1 MQGVYRHDR
10 HDRPVRPVRP
20 VRLGEP
26 MTSLISHVSDTARW
40 VATYR
45 ALETESRNPNFRDPY
60 ARRLAGERGFAI
72 LDALPDGRRW
82 AWPLITRT
90 AVLDEMIQRTIS
102 EHQVDTVLNLAAG
115 FDARPWRLP
124 LPSPLNW
131 IDADLPVM
139 LDEKEQ
145 VMAGEKPAC
154 HYEAVRVDL
163 ADPVARAGLFQHI
176 GQSARKALVL
186 TEGLLI
192 YLAPED
198 VASLA
203 RDLALVTPIRWWIM
217 DLASPELLQRMEKNW
232 APVVRAG
239 NAPFRFGPAEN
250 TGFFAPFGWR
260 EVEFRSTLAEAVR
273 IKRAFPLGGL
283 VLWLTRFAPP
293 EKREK
298 QRRFS
303 GYALLERP

>member
-1 MQGVYRHDR
+1 M
-10 HDRPVRPVRP
+10 PEKPA
-20 VRLGEP
+20 
-26 MTSLISHVSDTARW
+26 LITHVSDTARW

-45 ALETESRNPNFRDPY
+45 ALETESRNPTFRDPY

-145 VMAGEKPAC
+145 V
-154 HYEAVRVDL
+154 
-163 ADPVARAGLFQHI
+163 
-176 GQSARKALVL
+176 
-186 TEGLLI
+186 
-192 YLAPED
+192 
-198 VASLA
+198 
-203 RDLALVTPIRWWIM
+203 IR
-217 DLASPELLQRMEKNW
+217 
-232 APVVRAG
+232 
-239 NAPFRFGPAEN
+239 APFFKDWPQTMR
-250 TGFFAPFGWR
+250 TT
-260 EVEFRSTLAEAVR
+260 VELAAEAPDQTRVTVR
-273 IKRAFPLGGL
+273 WEPQDATAADIAEF
-283 VLWLTRFAPP
+283 V
-293 EKREK
+293 K
-298 QRRFS
+298 QRGSMTGGWTGSFDKLE
-303 GYALLERP
+303 ALLGQ

>member
-1 MQGVYRHDR
+1 
-10 HDRPVRPVRP
+10 
-20 VRLGEP
+20 
-26 MTSLISHVSDTARW
+26 
-40 VATYR
+40 
-45 ALETESRNPNFRDPY
+45 
-60 ARRLAGERGFAI
+60 
-72 LDALPDGRRW
+72 
-82 AWPLITRT
+82 
-90 AVLDEMIQRTIS
+90 
-102 EHQVDTVLNLAAG
+102 
-115 FDARPWRLP
+115 
-124 LPSPLNW
+124 
-131 IDADLPVM
+131 
-139 LDEKEQ
+139 
-145 VMAGEKPAC
+145 MAGEKPAC

-303 GYALLERP
+303 GYALLERT

>member
-1 MQGVYRHDR
+1 
-10 HDRPVRPVRP
+10 
-20 VRLGEP
+20 
-26 MTSLISHVSDTARW
+26 MTTLISHVSDTARW

-45 ALETESRNPNFRDPY
+45 AIETESRNPVFRDPY

-90 AVLDEMIQRTIS
+90 AVLDEMIQRTIT

-124 LPSPLNW
+124 LPPALHW

-145 VMAGEKPAC
+145 VMAGERTAC
-154 HYEAVRVDL
+154 RYEAVRVDL
-163 ADPVARAGLFQHI
+163 ANPVARGGLFQQVS
-176 GQSARKALVL
+176 QSAGKALVI

-203 RDLALVTPIRWWIM
+203 RDLALVQPVRWWIM

-250 TGFFAPFGWR
+250 TGFFVPFGWR
-260 EVEFRSTLAEAVR
+260 EAEFRSTLVEAVR
-273 IKRAFPLGGL
+273 IRRAFPLAGL
-283 VLWLTRFAPP
+283 LLWLGRLAPAS
-293 EKREK
+293 KREK
-298 QRRFS
+298 QGRFS
-303 GYALLERP
+303 GYARLERS

>member
-1 MQGVYRHDR
+1 MRRDAGAS
-10 HDRPVRPVRP
+10 
-20 VRLGEP
+20 G
-26 MTSLISHVSDTARW
+26 LITHVSDTARW

-45 ALETESRNPNFRDPY
+45 ALETERPNAIFRDPY

-90 AVLDEMIQRTIS
+90 AILDEIILRTIKD
-102 EHQVDTVLNLAAG
+102 ERIDTVLNLAAG
-115 FDARPWRLP
+115 FDARPWRMALP
-124 LPSPLNW
+124 TELRW
-131 IDADLPVM
+131 IDADLPAM
-139 LDEKEQ
+139 LDEKATILAAET
-145 VMAGEKPAC
+145 PRC

-163 ADPVARAGLFQHI
+163 ADDGARRALLDRVGREAG
-176 GQSARKALVL
+176 RALVI

-192 YLAPED
+192 YLDPGA
-198 VASLA
+198 VATLA
-203 RDLALVTPIRWWIM
+203 RDLAAVPAIRWWLM
-217 DLASPELLQRMEKNW
+217 DLASPELLQRMERNW

-260 EVEFRSTLAEAVR
+260 EVEFRSTLEEAVR
-273 IKRAFPLGGL
+273 LKRAFRFAGL
-283 VLWLTRFAPP
+283 VLWLTRFAREP
-293 EKREK
+293 KRER

-303 GYALLERP
+303 GYALLTK